1 MMRTLK
7 NTQAYTRG
15 AIAMSILA
23 GWTPSHRSI
32 EVEAAEMGDVQER
45 DNAARVTFACNAV
58 RNVVVAA
65 LLVVG
70 VSATS
75 PARAAEPVSP
85 IMQGL
90 ISDFSLASL
99 RQGALDTSGDTE
111 KAAAAAQERNK
122 ALIALAFHEPA
133 NLTELGAKTAALVE
147 FTEDTERFFLRI
159 LVEDTNKLAQVAK

>member
-70 VSATS
+70 VSAGVQRTLPERS
-75 PARAAEPVSP
+75 KREVRDQPLHDWRH
-85 IMQGL
+85 GL
-90 ISDFSLASL
+90 CGPG
-99 RQGALDTSGDTE
+99 R
-111 KAAAAAQERNK
+111 
-122 ALIALAFHEPA
+122 
-133 NLTELGAKTAALVE
+133 
-147 FTEDTERFFLRI
+147 
-159 LVEDTNKLAQVAK
+159 

>member
-1 MMRTLK
+1 MRT
-7 NTQAYTRG
+7 NTNNQRNTTG
-15 AIAMSILA
+15 KAILSILA
-23 GWTPSHRSI
+23 GWTPSHRSL
-32 EVEAAEMGDVQER
+32 ECEAAEMADVAER
-45 DNAARVTFACNAV
+45 DNAARVTFSRNAV
-58 RNVVVAA
+58 RNLAVAA
-65 LLVVG
+65 LLAVS

-99 RQGALDTSGDTE
+99 RQGALDSSGDTE
-111 KAAAAAQERNK
+111 KAAAAAQNRNK
-122 ALIALAFHEPA
+122 ALMVLAFHEPA
-133 NLTELGAKTAALVE
+133 NLTELAAKTAALVE

>member
-1 MMRTLK
+1 MRTLK

-23 GWTPSHRSI
+23 GWTPSHRSL
-32 EVEAAEMGDVQER
+32 EAEAAEMADVQER
-45 DNAARVTFACNAV
+45 DSAARVTFARNAV
-58 RNVVVAA
+58 RNLAVAA
-65 LLVVG
+65 LLA
-70 VSATS
+70 VSVATTS

-90 ISDFSLASL
+90 ISDFALTSL
-99 RQGALDTSGDTE
+99 RQGAFDTSGDSE
-111 KAAAAAQERNK
+111 KAAVAAQERNK

-133 NLTELGAKTAALVE
+133 NLTELAAKTAALVE

-159 LVEDTNKLAQVAK
+159 LVEDTNNLTQVAK